1 MANQITLTMGDD
13 SEITVNGTD
22 EEVKRALS
30 VLGEFILNDDALR
43 AANVNALV
51 EMAHYFWNRG
61 DTSPEDLATAKK
73 FFAAA
78 EEFGDPEASDYLS
91 CVQENPLIAEAMWLR
106 AAERN
111 APSPVYTLQE
121 DYAEQAAYWRK
132 KIAEAEEKPC
142 EDDAPSDD
150 EILKSDRLRFFA
162 VYKRAFE
169 GDLDAMK
176 TCLEFCA
183 EEAAYWNKREP

>member
-1 MANQITLTMGDD
+1 MANQITLTMSDD
-13 SEITVNGTD
+13 NEITVNGTD
-22 EEVKRALS
+22 AEIKKALS

-61 DTSPEDLATAKK
+61 DASPEDLATAKK

-91 CVQENPLIAEAMWLR
+91 GLQENPLIAEAMWLR

-111 APSPVYTLQE
+111 APSPVYSLQE
-121 DYAEQAAYWRK
+121 DYAEQASYWRK
-132 KIAEAEEKPC
+132 KIAEAEGKPFA
-142 EDDAPSDD
+142 DDAPSDD
-150 EILKSDRLRFFA
+150 EILKSDRLKFFA
-162 VYKRAFE
+162 VYKRAFA

>member
-1 MANQITLTMGDD
+1 MENRFTLTMSDD
-13 SEITVNGTD
+13 NEITVNGTD
-22 EEVKRALS
+22 AEIKKALR
-30 VLGEFILNDDALR
+30 VLGEFILNDEALR
-43 AANVNALV
+43 AANINALV
-51 EMAHYFWNRG
+51 EMAHFFRNRG
-61 DTSPEDLATAKK
+61 EASPEDLETAKK

-91 CVQENPLIAEAMWLR
+91 TLQDNPLIAEAMWLR

-111 APSPVYTLQE
+111 APSPVYSLQE
-121 DYAEQAAYWRK
+121 DYAEQTVYWRK
-132 KIAEAEEKPC
+132 KIAVAEGKPFA
-142 EDDAPSDD
+142 EDAPADD
-150 EILKSDRLRFFA
+150 EILKSDRLKFFT
-162 VYKRAFE
+162 VYKRAFA

>member
-13 SEITVNGTD
+13 NELTINGTD
-22 EEVKRALS
+22 AEVKKALR
-30 VLGEFILNDDALR
+30 VLGEFILNDDSLR

-51 EMAHYFWNRG
+51 EMADFFWDRG
-61 DTSPEDLATAKK
+61 DASPEDLETAKK

-78 EEFGDPEASDYLS
+78 EDLGDPEASDRLS
-91 CVQENPLIAEAMWLR
+91 CLQENPLLAEAMWLR
-106 AAERN
+106 AALRN
-111 APSPVYTLQE
+111 APSPVYELQE
-121 DYAEQAAYWRK
+121 DYAEQATYWRK
-132 KIAEAEEKPC
+132 KIAEAEGKPF
-142 EDDAPSDD
+142 EDDAPTDD
-150 EILKSDRLRFFA
+150 EILKSDRLKFFD
-162 VYKRAFE
+162 VYKRAFA